1 MNPAPSIQARRV
13 VFTGKQQASLETFSL
28 PEPGP
33 GEVRVRIELSLMST
47 GTENIVFNRLFD
59 PGTHWDD
66 WVKYPFYPGYTAV
79 GTVESAGPNATG
91 PKPGTRVA
99 VRCGHQSHTN
109 FLEERCYP
117 IPAQLPLEEA
127 VWYALAKIAFHGALA
142 ADLRL
147 GDRVLII
154 GAGPIGQMAVRW
166 AHAGGAQPIIVVDP
180 VEGRLELARG
190 GGATHTLSLPIAGAR
205 DAVLAAGGGKLPR
218 VVIDS
223 TGNAQVFAA
232 ALGFAEDF
240 GTVVILGDTGSP
252 AHQFLTP
259 DVIRRGLKITGV
271 HDSHN
276 NARWN
281 EKTMTELFFALAS
294 DGRFSAK
301 GLNSHRFKPEDCA
314 EAYATANRERAKT
327 MGIVFEWA

>member
-1 MNPAPSIQARRV
+1 MHPAASVQARRV

-28 PEPGP
+28 PAPGP
-33 GEVRVRIELSLMST
+33 DEVRVRVELSLMST

-59 PGTHWDD
+59 PGTHWDQ
-66 WVKYPFYPGYTAV
+66 WVKYPFYPGYSAV
-79 GTVESAGPNATG
+79 GTVEEVGANVTG
-91 PKPGTRVA
+91 LKPGTRVA

-109 FLEERCYP
+109 FPPERCHP
-117 IPAQLPLEEA
+117 IPASLPWEEA
-127 VWYALAKIAFHGALA
+127 AWFALAKITFHGVLA

-147 GDRVLII
+147 GDRVLVI

-166 AHAGGAQPIIVVDP
+166 ARAAGAQPIVVVDP

-190 GGATHTLSLPIAGAR
+190 GGATKTLSLPIAGAH
-205 DAVLAAGGGKLPR
+205 DAILAAGGGKLPR

-232 ALGFAEDF
+232 ALGCAEDY

-252 AHQFLTP
+252 ANQFLSS
-259 DVIRRGLKITGV
+259 DVIRRGLKIVGA
-271 HDSHN
+271 HDGHN
-276 NARWN
+276 SERWN
-281 EKTMTELFFALAS
+281 NQTITDLFFALAS
-294 DGRFSAK
+294 DGRFSAQ
-301 GLNSHRFKPEDCA
+301 GLTSHRFKPEDCA

-327 MGIVFEWA
+327 MGIVFQWA